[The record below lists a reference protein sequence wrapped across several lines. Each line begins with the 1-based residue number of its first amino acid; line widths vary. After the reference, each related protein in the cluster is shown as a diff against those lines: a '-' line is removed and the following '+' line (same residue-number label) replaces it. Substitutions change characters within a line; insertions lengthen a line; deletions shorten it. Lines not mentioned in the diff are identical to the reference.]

1 MLGLFSSESLKPIS
15 NATDASCT
23 SVSCILLSGSTTDA
37 STWAPNFFGTASS
50 EGGVEGGD
58 SDVGVV
64 VPGLVVPDEVPMSWS
79 RLYSIPLTLANSL
92 SSTIDISRLCSTMV
106 EVIEEGLPGLST
118 PRRASREYV
127 IPLTCSTRKSCTV
140 PKWSI
145 VPSAGLTCTIVSQTL

>member
-1 MLGLFSSESLKPIS
+1 MLRLFSSEGLKPIS

-23 SVSCILLSGSTTDA
+23 SVSCMLLSGSTIDA

-50 EGGVEGGD
+50 EGGVEGGN

-64 VPGLVVPDEVPMSWS
+64 VPVLVHDEVPMSWS
-79 RLYSIPLTLANSL
+79 RLYSMPLTLANSL

-106 EVIEEGLPGLST
+106 EATEEGLPGLST

-127 IPLTCSTRKSCTV
+127 IPLTCSTREPCTV
-140 PKWSI
+140 PKWST
-145 VPSAGLTCTIVSQTL
+145 VPSAGLT